1 MKRASARV
9 QKRGGRWWLVV
20 AGIEFLSFD
29 TWREA
34 YDYAYT
40 HAATPAPGW
49 GRRGRRSGLN
59 TYRADIARLTAM
71 HEETP

>member
-40 HAATPAPGW
+40 QATEAH
-49 GRRGRRSGLN
+49 RTLGL
-59 TYRADIARLTAM
+59 L
-71 HEETP
+71 P